1 MRTSPDVSSLIVLVA
16 LLSAACTP
24 APLDF
29 ADWTIPVPEGT
40 PIIEYAAV
48 PMEERTERIELVE
61 DLVIGRDSVDPNYAF
76 YRPRDLAVS
85 SAGWIY
91 VLDDGNHRV
100 QVFDGDGDYQM
111 TLGQQG
117 EGPGELV
124 GSSSITV
131 VAGSVIVSDWRK
143 AQLSIWNTQG
153 VHLRDVRLS
162 FARNFSSAMGLN
174 DGSLFVSYFEP
185 DYERGGR
192 AGDLASLVV
201 ARVSAD
207 LDILHTYAAFPIAAP
222 SLLPVAYP
230 LCAASADGDVYVT
243 DATEY
248 QVLALSAEGMPNWVL
263 SADLFPAPIS
273 KAYAE
278 RRWREFSVKNQGK
291 VARSK
296 LAWPDRYPALSWIG
310 VDGHG
315 HLYVFPFIP
324 DSHNDTLVE
333 WPVDVYSR
341 TGERLFSGLIPKI
354 GIWEAALND
363 EIYRIEEDPVSNEE
377 IAVRYRLVEPF

>member
-1 MRTSPDVSSLIVLVA
+1 MSRNEVLSLLIPVA
-16 LLSAACTP
+16 LLITACTP
-24 APLDF
+24 EPLEF
-29 ADWTIPVPEGT
+29 ADWTIPVSEGT
-40 PIIEYAAV
+40 RIIEYDPV
-48 PMEERTERIELVE
+48 PMEERTERIELIE
-61 DLVIGRDSVDPNYAF
+61 DLVIGRDLVDPNYAF

-100 QVFDGDGDYQM
+100 QVFDGDGGYQM

-124 GSSSITV
+124 GSSSIAV

-143 AQLSIWNTQG
+143 AQLSIWNVQG
-153 VHLRDVRLS
+153 GHLRNVRLS
-162 FARNFSSAMGLN
+162 FARYFSSAVGLN
-174 DGSLFVSYFEP
+174 DGSLFASYFEP
-185 DYERGGR
+185 DYEPVGR
-192 AGDLASLVV
+192 EGEFDSLTV

-207 LDILHTYAAFPIAAP
+207 LDILQIYAVFPLEAP
-222 SLLPVAYP
+222 SLLPAAYP
-230 LCAASADGDVYVT
+230 LCVASADGDVYVT

-248 QVLALSAEGMPNWVL
+248 QILALSAEGMPSWAL
-263 SADLFPAPIS
+263 SADLSPAPIS
-273 KAYAE
+273 KADAE
-278 RRWREFSVKNQGK
+278 RRWREFSVRNQGK

-315 HLYVFPFIP
+315 HLYVFPFVP
-324 DSHNDTLVE
+324 DSHSDTLAE
-333 WPVDVYSR
+333 RPVDVYSR

-354 GIWEAALND
+354 GSWEAALND

-377 IAVRYRLVEPF
+377 IVVRYRLVEPF